1 MDRSNNQRNKN
12 RSGTPV
18 KNINGMDKTY
28 KFQYEKNNIPKVKNS
43 LLSLQKIVKN
53 LKKKK

>member
-1 MDRSNNQRNKN
+1 MNRSNNQRNKN

-28 KFQYEKNNIPKVKNS
+28 KFEYEKNNIRKVKNS
-43 LLSLQKIVKN
+43 LLSLQKIVINKN
-53 LKKKK
+53 KNK